1 MNFED
6 LAIVDDTTDNVGGTT
21 SVIYIVD
28 INDVDTE
35 ATPDP
40 AATTLAGTVTVDG
53 NHTLV
58 TGKRFFELECELD
71 AGELMSKVTGD
82 RGGKSLKSELDVQF
96 SRFNEKTL
104 GFIKYGNNKRLMVI
118 AKLPDG
124 KMVQLGS
131 KMFPA
136 EMTGEGGT
144 GKNASGVRA
153 TKLKFE
159 SMANS
164 VFFYEGTIDLT

>member
-1 MNFED
+1 MQFED
-6 LAIVDDTTDNVGGTT
+6 LTIQSDATDNVGGTT
-21 SVIYIVD
+21 AIIYMID
-28 INDVDTE
+28 INDVATE
-35 ATPDP
+35 STPDP
-40 AATTLAGTVTVDG
+40 AATTLEGSVVVAGS
-53 NHTLV
+53 HTLV
-58 TGKRFFELECELD
+58 GSKYFVTLECELD
-71 AGELMSKVTGD
+71 AGELMSKVSGD
-82 RGGKSLKSELDVQF
+82 RGGKSLKTELDVQV
-96 SRFNEKTL
+96 SRFNERTL

-144 GKNASGVRA
+144 GKNSSGVRA

-164 VFFYEGTIDLT
+164 VFFYEGTITLD